1 MRKLKK
7 MKQTETTINIR
18 IFTETE
24 ICVRE
29 SEVMATGSERGSSVD
44 WIYDRT
50 IICDYQLINVKGMT
64 TNLNRKTT
72 VVVVLGVAAVTITV
86 LLLFIFLLELSN

>member
-7 MKQTETTINIR
+7 MEQTTINIR
-18 IFTETE
+18 IFIEIE

-50 IICDYQLINVKGMT
+50 IICDYQLINDK
-64 TNLNRKTT
+64 RC
-72 VVVVLGVAAVTITV
+72 VAQAVFESFT
-86 LLLFIFLLELSN
+86 